1 MPRRWPLMQQHR
13 ISVFIDL
20 KILFEPMSVI
30 VGTLHYIGTFL
41 HLC

>member
-1 MPRRWPLMQQHR
+1 MQQNR
-13 ISVFIDL
+13 TSTFIDL

-30 VGTLHYIGTFL
+30 VGTLCYIDTLL